1 MRIMKSTEK
10 ILVTGGAGYIGSH
23 TVIELMNQGYEPVI
37 LDNYSNAHRIV
48 IELIA
53 EITGKRVIVEE
64 GDCND
69 NEVLQDL
76 FEKHRFTGVIHFAAF
91 KAVGESV
98 ANPLAYYHNN
108 LNSLIQL
115 LKVME
120 QFKVTKI
127 VFSSSCT
134 VYGTPIGISKVDEQ
148 TPLGTPNSPYGWTKW
163 MAEQILRDVIEAN
176 KDLKVVLLRYF
187 NPIGSHTSGKI
198 GEFPQGV
205 PNNILPY
212 MTQTA
217 CGILPQLTVFGSDY
231 PTPDGT
237 CIRDYVHVSDLAE
250 AHISALRHMDQFSN
264 LEIFNIGTGKGT
276 SVLELIAA
284 FENAT
289 GKQLN
294 WTFGPKRVG
303 DVVEIYADTTLAAE
317 KMNWKASRTIDQAVK
332 DAWKWEQNRIKN
344 ENH

>member
-1 MRIMKSTEK
+1 MNSIKK

-23 TVIELMNQGYEPVI
+23 TVIELINQGYEPVI
-37 LDNYSNAHRIV
+37 LDNYSNSHRVV
-48 IELIA
+48 IELIE
-53 EITGKRVIVEE
+53 EITGKTVLIEE

-69 NEVLQDL
+69 ATILQQL
-76 FEKHRFTGVIHFAAF
+76 FEKHTFAGVIHFAAF

-98 ANPLAYYHNN
+98 KNPIAYYHNN
-108 LNSLIQL
+108 ITSLIQL

-120 QFKVTKI
+120 RFNVDKL

-134 VYGTPIGISKVDEQ
+134 VYGTPVGITKVDEQ
-148 TPLGTPNSPYGWTKW
+148 TPLGTPNSPYGWSKW
-163 MAEQILRDVIEAN
+163 MAEQILRDVVESN
-176 KDLKVVLLRYF
+176 KNLKVVLLRYF
-187 NPIGSHTSGKI
+187 NPIGAHESGKI

-217 CGILPQLTVFGSDY
+217 CGILPELTVFGADY

-250 AHISALRHMDQFSN
+250 AHIAALKHIDQFSN
-264 LEIFNIGTGKGT
+264 LEVFNIGTGKGT

-284 FENAT
+284 FESAT
-289 GKQLN
+289 GNQLN
-294 WTFGPKRVG
+294 WKFGPKRAG
-303 DVVEIYADTTLAAE
+303 DVAEIFAETKFAEE
-317 KMNWKASRTIDQAVK
+317 KMNWKATRTIDQAVK
-332 DAWKWEQNRIKN
+332 NAWNWEQNRTKN
-344 ENH
+344 ETH

>member
-1 MRIMKSTEK
+1 MNSIKK

-23 TVIELMNQGYEPVI
+23 TVIELINQGYEPVI
-37 LDNYSNAHRIV
+37 LDNYSNSHRVV
-48 IELIA
+48 IELIE
-53 EITGKRVIVEE
+53 EIAGKTVLIEE

-69 NEVLQDL
+69 ATVLQRL
-76 FEKHRFTGVIHFAAF
+76 FEKHTFAGVIHFAAF

-98 ANPLAYYHNN
+98 KNPIAYYHNN
-108 LNSLIQL
+108 LTSLIQL

-120 QFKVTKI
+120 QFNVDKL

-134 VYGTPIGISKVDEQ
+134 VYGTPVDITKVDEQ
-148 TPLGTPNSPYGWTKW
+148 TPLGTPNSPYGWSKW
-163 MAEQILRDVIEAN
+163 MAEQILRDVVEAN
-176 KDLKVVLLRYF
+176 KNLKVVLLRYF
-187 NPIGSHTSGKI
+187 NPLGAHESGKI

-217 CGILPQLTVFGSDY
+217 CGILPELTVFGADY

-250 AHISALRHMDQFSN
+250 AHIAALKHIDQFSN
-264 LEIFNIGTGKGT
+264 LEVFNIGTGKGT

-284 FENAT
+284 FESAT
-289 GKQLN
+289 GNQLN
-294 WTFGPKRVG
+294 WKFGPKRTG
-303 DVVEIYADTTLAAE
+303 DVAEIFAETKLAEE
-317 KMNWKASRTIDQAVK
+317 KMHWKATRTIDQAVK
-332 DAWKWEQNRIKN
+332 NAWNWEQNRMKN
-344 ENH
+344 ETH

>member
-1 MRIMKSTEK
+1 MRIMTSLEK

-23 TVIELMNQGYEPVI
+23 TVIELINQGYEPVI
-37 LDNYSNAHRIV
+37 LDNYSNSHRVV
-48 IELIA
+48 IELIK
-53 EITGKRVIVEE
+53 EITGKAVLVEE

-69 NEVLQDL
+69 VAVLQCL
-76 FEKHRFTGVIHFAAF
+76 FEKHTFVGVIHFAAF

-98 ANPLAYYHNN
+98 EKPIAYYHNN

-115 LKVME
+115 VNVME
-120 QFKVTKI
+120 QFEVTKL

-134 VYGTPIGISKVDEQ
+134 VYGTPVEITKVDEK
-148 TPLGTPNSPYGWTKW
+148 TPLGIPNSPYGWTKW
-163 MAEQILRDVIEAN
+163 MAEQILRDVVEAKKN
-176 KDLKVVLLRYF
+176 LKVVLLRYF
-187 NPIGSHTSGKI
+187 NPIGAHTSGKI

-217 CGILPQLTVFGSDY
+217 CGILPQLTVFGADY

-250 AHISALRHMDQFSN
+250 AHIAALKHMDQFSN
-264 LEIFNIGTGKGT
+264 LEVFNIGTGKGT

-284 FENAT
+284 FESAT

-303 DVVEIYADTTLAAE
+303 DVVEIYAETTLAE
-317 KMNWKASRTIDQAVK
+317 QKMNWKASRTIDQAVK
-332 DAWKWEQNRIKN
+332 DAWNWEQNRTKN
-344 ENH
+344 ETH

>member
-1 MRIMKSTEK
+1 MRIMNSIKK

-23 TVIELMNQGYEPVI
+23 TVIELIQQGYEPVI
-37 LDNYSNAHRIV
+37 LDNYSNSHRVV
-48 IELIA
+48 IELIE
-53 EITGKRVIVEE
+53 EITGKTVLIEE

-69 NEVLQDL
+69 SSVLHQL
-76 FEKHRFTGVIHFAAF
+76 FEKHTFEGVIHFAAF

-98 ANPLAYYHNN
+98 ANPIAYYHNN
-108 LNSLIQL
+108 LTSLIQL

-120 QFKVTKI
+120 QFKVDKL

-134 VYGTPIGISKVDEQ
+134 VYGTPVGITKVDEQ

-163 MAEQILRDVIEAN
+163 MAEQILRDVVEAN
-176 KDLKVVLLRYF
+176 KKLKVVLLRYF
-187 NPIGSHTSGKI
+187 NPIGAHESGKI

-217 CGILPQLTVFGSDY
+217 CGILPELTVFGADY

-250 AHISALRHMDQFSN
+250 AHIAALKHIDQFSN
-264 LEIFNIGTGKGT
+264 LEVFNIGTGKGT

-284 FENAT
+284 FERAT

-294 WTFGPKRVG
+294 WKFGPKRAG
-303 DVVEIYADTTLAAE
+303 DVVEIYAETTLAAK
-317 KMNWKASRTIDQAVK
+317 KMNWKPTRTIDQAVK
-332 DAWKWEQNRIKN
+332 NAWNWEQNRTKN
-344 ENH
+344 ETH